1 MIKIGKLRG
10 NGSVSRNAMGTD
22 KHIGNLEHIIQLLTA
37 ELHEANQKFRRLVEE
52 SSDGITVIDEEG
64 RVIEWN
70 TAQEKLTGLPRAEV
84 IDRPVWDVQ
93 FQFAAPQNR
102 TPQGYE
108 ALKAMIQAFLQTG
121 NAPWLGKVVEIE
133 IQRPDGEHRMF
144 QTAVFPIKTEKG
156 SMAASISRDVT
167 EQKQIQEAL
176 RQSEERFREL
186 VNSTD
191 DIVFTLDKDQRHTGI
206 YGRWLSF
213 MGASPEMFLGKAA
226 REIMG
231 DDAAPIHEEAN
242 QQVLDGGESVI
253 YEWNDNTNYYQ
264 TSLAPLHDSEGNIS
278 GLVGI
283 GRNITALKQAE
294 TALRR
299 RVEEF
304 RAIVEH
310 TPDIISRV
318 DRNLRYVY
326 INPIIEKVTGIPA
339 YAYLGKTDADL
350 ANDPEV
356 VHVWQAGL
364 RSVFE
369 TGQEHTLEFSYKN
382 SLTGERWYHSRMVPE
397 FAPDGTVETVL
408 SISRDVSRRKL
419 AEREL
424 EVTNARLYLL
434 NRVISVAST
443 TLNVQTVLE
452 AICREFADFLNVPYA
467 VAALLDGW
475 KATRVAEY
483 RTDGQASALDTDPP
497 PLPPAVYDT
506 LMRSRKPI
514 VIEDTPLPDVTVHSQ
529 TRSLMLVPIFVRDS
543 LIGLIQLES
552 AERQHFSEEETTLI
566 LMAAQAVSQSVENC
580 LLHKSIADHNTRLAE
595 QVERRTAQYQ
605 RLNERMSAILNSVSD
620 AILLL
625 QTNGTIDI
633 TNPTFDRQF
642 GYQADELF
650 GLPVEVIST
659 EPYQNDLMQTIQQ
672 VLEDGEPRR
681 VEFVAC
687 RKNGDFFDADMAV
700 ALVKNHETSLVCSV
714 RDVSAFKEIDR
725 VKDNF
730 ISMVSHELR
739 TPISVMTLVTGGMRK
754 YYERM
759 TDEQRLKK
767 LEQIETQAAV
777 LAELVESVLD
787 ISRMDARQKQRG
799 TEAVDMTEIALK
811 VVMQL
816 RPTAEVKQQMLDL
829 SLETSPI
836 VLKGDAIDFSR
847 IWRNLINNAI
857 KYTPEKGKIFVRL
870 GLARRTGHG
879 HVLLPASFVPAN
891 CAFDSQDT
899 TFVIGQIEDNGHGI
913 QPEDFPYL
921 FTRFFRGWAKQ
932 SGIPGTGLGLSLV
945 RELLD
950 IYGGGIQVN
959 SAVDMG
965 SVFTF
970 WLPLT

>member
-1 MIKIGKLRG
+1 M
-10 NGSVSRNAMGTD
+10 SSE
-22 KHIGNLEHIIQLLTA
+22 KHIGSLEHIIQLLTA
-37 ELHEANQKFRRLVEE
+37 ELHEANQKFRRLIEE
-52 SSDGITVIDEEG
+52 SSDGITVIDEQG
-64 RVIEWN
+64 QLIEWN
-70 TAQEKLTGLPRAEV
+70 AAQEKLTGLSRAEV
-84 IDRPVWDVQ
+84 IDRPIWDVQ

-102 TPQGYE
+102 TPQGYA
-108 ALKAMIQAFLQTG
+108 ALKAMIQTFLQTG
-121 NAPWLGKVVEIE
+121 DAPWLGKVVEIE
-133 IQRPDGEHRMF
+133 IQRADGEHRMF

-156 SMAASISRDVT
+156 VMAASISRDVT
-167 EQKQIQEAL
+167 EQRHIQEVL

-191 DIVFTLDKDQRHTGI
+191 DVVFTLDNNQRHTGV

-213 MGASPEMFLGKAA
+213 MGVSPEMFLGKTA

-253 YEWNDNTNYYQ
+253 YEWNDSTNYYQ
-264 TSLAPLHDSEGNIS
+264 TSLSPLHDSEGNIS

-294 TALRR
+294 AALRR

-350 ANDPEV
+350 ANDSDV
-356 VHVWQAGL
+356 VEIWQAGL
-364 RSVFE
+364 RHVFE
-369 TGQEHTLEFSYKN
+369 TGQEYTLEFSYKN

-443 TLNVQTVLE
+443 TLHIQAVLE
-452 AICREFADFLNVPYA
+452 AICRELADFLNVPYA
-467 VAALLDGW
+467 VAALLEGQM
-475 KATRVAEY
+475 ATRVAEY
-483 RTDGQASALDTDPP
+483 RTDGQVSAPNAEPIL
-497 PLPPAVYDT
+497 LPPAVYDT
-506 LMRSRKPI
+506 LQRSHKPL
-514 VIEDTPLPDVTVHSQ
+514 VIEEDDPVPDIPVQPDTT
-529 TRSLMLVPIFVRDS
+529 SLVIVPIFVREHLTS
-543 LIGLIQLES
+543 LIQLES
-552 AERQHFSEEETTLI
+552 AERRHFSEEETTLL
-566 LMAAQAVSQSVENC
+566 LMAAQAVSQAVENC
-580 LLHKSIADHNTRLAE
+580 LLHQSIADHNARLAE
-595 QVERRTAQYQ
+595 QVERRTAQYE
-605 RLNERMSAILNSVSD
+605 RLTERMSAILNSVND

-625 QTNGTIDI
+625 QTDGTIDI
-633 TNPTFDRQF
+633 TNPTFERQF
-642 GYQADELF
+642 GYQVDELF
-650 GLPVEVIST
+650 GHRIDEIAVEAH
-659 EPYQNDLMQTIQQ
+659 QHDLMQTVQQ
-672 VLEDGEPRR
+672 VIEDGEPRR
-681 VEFVAC
+681 VEFIAR
-687 RKNGDFFDADMAV
+687 RKSGDLFDADMAV

-714 RDVSAFKEIDR
+714 RDVSDFKAIDR

-739 TPISVMTLVTGGMRK
+739 TPISVMTLITGGMRK

-767 LEQIETQAAV
+767 LEQIEAQAAV

-799 TEAVDMTEIALK
+799 TESVDMSEIALK
-811 VVMQL
+811 EVMQL

-836 VLKGDAIDFSR
+836 LLTGDAVDFSR

-857 KYTPEKGKIFVRL
+857 KYTPEKGRILVRL
-870 GLARRTGHG
+870 GLARRTGHN
-879 HVLLPASFVPAN
+879 HVILPASFAPAA
-891 CAFDSQDT
+891 CTFDPHDT
-899 TFVIGQIEDNGHGI
+899 TFVVGQIEDTGHGI

-921 FTRFFRGWAKQ
+921 FTRFYRGWAKQ
-932 SGIPGTGLGLSLV
+932 SNIPGTGLGLSLV

-950 IYGGGIQVN
+950 IYGGGIQVS
-959 SAVDMG
+959 SAVNTG